1 MISATDIETAFP
13 DVPCAVNPLGSRVLV
28 QLRTVRSKTHAGI
41 VLVEDT
47 KAFNKSIAQVA
58 KIVALGPLAYRNR
71 DTLDRWPE
79 GSWVKVGDYVRVP
92 RYGGDRFDPK
102 IPGPDDTATF
112 CIFSDH
118 EIIASV
124 NIEAVQSIDDIK

>member
-1 MISATDIETAFP
+1 MISATDIATAFP
-13 DVPCAVNPLGSRVLV
+13 DISCGVTPLGSRVLV

-79 GSWVKVGDYVRVP
+79 GAWVEVGDFVRVP
-92 RYGGDRFDPK
+92 KYGGDRFERA
-102 IPGPDDTATF
+102 IPGTDDTAIF
-112 CIFSDH
+112 CIFNDH
-118 EIIASV
+118 EIIAKV
-124 NIEAVQSIDDIK
+124 DTEAFSAIDEIR